1 MHGLMLPTGVKR
13 QKTKPVLF
21 RRMKT
26 LSQKTSVRILVFN
39 IGMGQDG
46 HELTVGK
53 ETIRKVTD
61 LKPIMNQM
69 SKFMAFEAY

>member
-61 LKPIMNQM
+61 LKPSYESNV
-69 SKFMAFEAY
+69 KVYGF